1 LTPVF
6 FTDRDLGKRFPEILS
21 AAGLQVERH
30 ADHFAP
36 DASDEEWLA
45 LVGSRGWVAVSHDRR
60 IRYKPNEL
68 GAVVRHNVRL
78 LIVIGKAP
86 FPDLARNFVA
96 SIGQIEAFLDVQ
108 KPPLIGKV
116 YRPSPSD
123 LVRNPAAA
131 GAVLRWYP

>member
-1 LTPVF
+1 MTPVF

-60 IRYKPNEL
+60 IRYKPYEL
-68 GAVVRHNVRL
+68 GAVLRHNDRDRFTQTPGPSADQRL
-78 LIVIGKAP
+78 EETDAL
-86 FPDLARNFVA
+86 
-96 SIGQIEAFLDVQ
+96 
-108 KPPLIGKV
+108 
-116 YRPSPSD
+116 RP
-123 LVRNPAAA
+123 V
-131 GAVLRWYP
+131 W